1 MTDTNHQ
8 FRLTLPAG
16 WEDNSIFTFMG
27 PDTHGVKHILNLVI
41 EKNVGDHTVE
51 TFARERIQ
59 MSLASLDVVDTLK
72 DTPRTLSSGRVAHE
86 WIYKTVPIDGQ
97 SRFHQQIYLIIENR
111 GYTFSAV
118 YSKMSFKLLAGQVE
132 QIISSFLPL
141 KTA

>member
-1 MTDTNHQ
+1 MAATNHQ
-8 FRLTLPAG
+8 FRLTLPTG

-27 PDTHGVKHILNLVI
+27 PDSHGVRHILNLVI

-51 TFARERIQ
+51 SFARERIQ
-59 MSLASLDVVDTLK
+59 LAQSGLGTADTLK
-72 DTPRTLSSGRVAHE
+72 DAPRKLSNGQAAYE
-86 WIYKTVPIDGQ
+86 WIYKTVPIDGKAI
-97 SRFHQQIYLIIENR
+97 FHQQVYTVINKR

-141 KTA
+141 E